1 MFPRLIRNMHR
12 LGEYGRN
19 FVFWHYDRVRGGKVW
34 NHIQDINHIFHSPN
48 LVKKHQDERL
58 KELLRFV
65 TVNVP
70 YYREY
75 RGVDNIVDLPVIS
88 KNEIKGNYD
97 RFLAK
102 GVNINR
108 LTAAKT
114 SGSQGVPFVVYHDKR
129 KNLQKQAALLF
140 FNEYA
145 GYRVGQ
151 KHVLIRTKK
160 KNPIT
165 SFLQNQKLILASH
178 RTRDKLEH
186 YRRILKNKSIGC
198 VIGHPSLMVAIGQYV
213 QALNDITDMYGFNN
227 FIATSEPLY
236 HDDRQFIS
244 NIFGCQVIA
253 RYSSEEFGILAHE
266 LPGDMRYHLNNP
278 SVYIELLSLK
288 DDMPVKNGAPG
299 RVVVTDLYSYAMPLI
314 RYDTG
319 DVAVLSADTS
329 EITGGRVFERIEG
342 RQVDII
348 YNTNGEKI
356 FPLYLYDL
364 ITSRLSGIKTV
375 VGFQFIQKDRDIY
388 ALRIANIDNDHVNKH
403 AIDKVHHPLKKVL
416 GQNAHLAIEFTQESD
431 ILFSG
436 KRPFI
441 INEYSKKKVV

>member
-1 MFPRLIRNMHR
+1 MFPRLISNMHR

-19 FVFWHYDRVRGGKVW
+19 IAFWHYDRLRGGKVW
-34 NHIQDINHIFHSPN
+34 KHIQDIDHIFHSPN
-48 LVKKHQDERL
+48 LVKNHQDERL
-58 KELLRFV
+58 KELLKYV
-65 TVNVP
+65 TVNAP

-75 RGVDNIVDLPVIS
+75 QGIENIVDLPVIS
-88 KNEIKGNYD
+88 KNVIKGDYN
-97 RFLAK
+97 RFLAN
-102 GVNINR
+102 GVKINR

-114 SGSQGVPFVVYHDKR
+114 SGSQGIPFVVYHDMQ
-129 KNLQKQAALLF
+129 KNLRKQADLLF
-140 FNEYA
+140 FNDYA

-165 SFLQNQKLILASH
+165 CFLQNQKLILASH
-178 RTRDKLEH
+178 RTRDKQEK
-186 YRRILKNKSIGC
+186 YRKILKNKSIGC

-213 QALNDITDMYGFNN
+213 QALNDIPDMFGFNN
-227 FIATSEPLY
+227 IIATSEPLY

-244 NIFGCQVIA
+244 NIFACQVLA

-319 DVAVLSADTS
+319 DIAVLSADTS
-329 EITGGRVFERIEG
+329 KITGGQVFERIEG
-342 RQVDII
+342 RKVDII

-356 FPLYLYDL
+356 FPLYLYDM
-364 ITSRLSGIKTV
+364 ITSRLSGLETV
-375 VGFQFIQKDRDIY
+375 SGFQFIQNDRDSYI
-388 ALRIANIDNDHVNKH
+388 LRIAITDNGNVNKH
-403 AIDKVHHPLKKVL
+403 AIEKVHQPLMKVL
-416 GQNAHLAIEFTQESD
+416 GHDAHLAMEVTQESD
-431 ILFSG
+431 ILLSG

-441 INEYSKKKVV
+441 INEYSKKKV